1 MAEGSVH
8 IAPMGRGITM
18 KLLRRSGIVAIVG
31 LTLLSGTTLVRADV
45 ITDWTQTAID
55 VMKAVNVAGNPWTR
69 SLAMMQV
76 SMSDSVN
83 AVEDRYARFTPGIA
97 ADPNASAEAAA
108 AAAAREILMRQYP
121 GQKARIDAAFAAML
135 EKVEDSPARAA
146 GIALGEKVGGAVFAD
161 RQNDQTN
168 VPDTYRPLTRPG
180 AWVPTTPPAFSQYA
194 AAKPWGMKAANQ
206 FRPAAPPKLSS
217 ALYARDYNE
226 TKEFGGLKSVK
237 RTDAQSDAVRFW
249 TQGNLF
255 VAWYRAAEQIS
266 ARKGLGLADNAR
278 LFALLSMGIANCYI
292 LDWDAKFTYQFWR
305 PLTAIRNGDQD
316 GNDATE
322 RDAGWLALNATPMHP
337 EYPSQA
343 GINAGTARSILESV
357 FGAGPESFTVTDVAD
372 ARLQRRFDSLV
383 QMAEEHKE
391 VRIWGGIHFRNSL
404 DVGES
409 MGRKLA
415 DHLLANY
422 LKPTR

>member
-1 MAEGSVH
+1 MNALRTA
-8 IAPMGRGITM
+8 IA
-18 KLLRRSGIVAIVG
+18 G
-31 LTLLSGTTLVRADV
+31 LTLLAGTTLVRADV
-45 ITDWTQTAID
+45 ITDWTQTAVD

-69 SLAMMQV
+69 SMAIMHV

-83 AVEDRYARFTPGIA
+83 AVEDRYARLTPGVVT
-97 ADPNASAEAAA
+97 DRNASAEAAA

-121 GQKARIDAAFAAML
+121 GQKARIDTAFAAML
-135 EKVEDSPARAA
+135 ERVPDSPARAA
-146 GIALGEKVGGAVFAD
+146 GIALGEKVAAGVFTD
-161 RQNDQTN
+161 RQNDDTN
-168 VPDTYRPLTRPG
+168 VPDTYRPLTQPG
-180 AWVPTTPPAFSQYA
+180 VWVPTTPPLFSQYA
-194 AAKPWGMKAANQ
+194 TARPWGMKAANQ
-206 FRPAAPPKLSS
+206 FRPVPPPKLSS

-226 TKEFGGLKSVK
+226 VKEFGGLKSVK

-249 TQGNLF
+249 AQGNLF
-255 VAWYRAAEQIS
+255 AAWYQAAAQIS
-266 ARKGLGLADNAR
+266 ARRGLGLAENAR
-278 LFALLSMGIANCYI
+278 LFGLLSMGIANCYI
-292 LDWDAKFTYQFWR
+292 LDWDAKFHYQFWR

-322 RDAGWLALNATPMHP
+322 RDAGWLPLNATPMHP

-357 FGAGPESFTVTDVAD
+357 FGTGPESFDVTDAAD
-372 ARLQRRFDSLV
+372 ARLQRHFDNLA
-383 QMAEEHKE
+383 QMVEEHKE

-404 DVGES
+404 DVGEA